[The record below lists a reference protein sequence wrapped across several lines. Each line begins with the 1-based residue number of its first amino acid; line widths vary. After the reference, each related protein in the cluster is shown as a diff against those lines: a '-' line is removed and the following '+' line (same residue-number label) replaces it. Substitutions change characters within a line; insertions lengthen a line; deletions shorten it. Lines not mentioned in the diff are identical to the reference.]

1 MKGRGKIKCVLDS
14 SAFRELLLRIHHGEN
29 YAHKIA
35 SSMGKKYSSPIL
47 FQLKKLEAMGL
58 LKSKKEKLLNK
69 TIFHPTPLGITTILF
84 CGRIEKEKRM
94 YLRRLKDL
102 GFKQNEGVQH
112 DGGF

>member
-1 MKGRGKIKCVLDS
+1 MMGRGKLKCVLDS
-14 SAFRELLLRIHHGEN
+14 SALRELLLRVHHGEN

-35 SSMGKKYSSPIL
+35 LSMGKKGSSPIL
-47 FQLKKLEAMGL
+47 IQLKKLEDMGL

-69 TIFHPTPLGITTILF
+69 TVFHPTPLGSTTILF

-102 GFKQNEGVQH
+102 GFSEEQQ
-112 DGGF
+112 GGSTIRW